1 MKAFSFRLDRILK
14 LREDAEQRQ
23 ARIMGDATRAETEL
37 DDLCREQASFLR
49 SVGDRVTPAPGLRT
63 SAGMLRILQLTS
75 AAAASQLDQAEKARD
90 EATKVADAERDFLAS
105 ARRDRKTLERLKEEQ
120 QGQWREDDAR
130 VERKTMDEI
139 ASRTR
144 GRPK

>member
-23 ARIMGDATRAETEL
+23 ARVMGDATRAETAL
-37 DDLCREQASFLR
+37 DELCRDQASYLQ

-75 AAAASQLDQAEKARD
+75 AAAASQLGETEKARD
-90 EATKVADAERDFLAS
+90 EATKQADVERDSLAA
-105 ARRDRKTLERLKEEQ
+105 ARRDRKTLERLKEEKL
-120 QGQWREDDAR
+120 GQWRESDVRD
-130 VERKTMDEI
+130 ERKTMDEI
-139 ASRTR
+139 A
-144 GRPK
+144 GRPRGQQR

>member
-90 EATKVADAERDFLAS
+90 EATKVADAERDSLAS

-130 VERKTMDEI
+130 VERKAMDEI

>member
-90 EATKVADAERDFLAS
+90 EATKVADAERDVLAS

>member
-23 ARIMGDATRAETEL
+23 ARVMGDATRAETAL
-37 DDLCREQASFLR
+37 DDLCREQASYLQ

-75 AAAASQLDQAEKARD
+75 AAAASQLDETEKARD
-90 EATKVADAERDFLAS
+90 EATKQADVERDSLAA

-120 QGQWREDDAR
+120 FGQWREGDVRD
-130 VERKTMDEI
+130 ERKTMDEI
-139 ASRTR
+139 A
-144 GRPK
+144 GRPRGQQR

>member
-23 ARIMGDATRAETEL
+23 ARVMGDATRAETAL
-37 DDLCREQASFLR
+37 DDLCREQASYLQ

-75 AAAASQLDQAEKARD
+75 AAAASQLDETEKARD
-90 EATKVADAERDFLAS
+90 EATKQADVERDSLAA
-105 ARRDRKTLERLKEEQ
+105 ARRDRKTLERLKEEKL
-120 QGQWREDDAR
+120 GQWRESDVRD
-130 VERKTMDEI
+130 ERKTMDEI
-139 ASRTR
+139 A
-144 GRPK
+144 GRPRGQQR